1 MYLLVIAIGA
11 VVGAALPYVLLLI
24 SVATEFT
31 R

>member
-11 VVGAALPYVLLLI
+11 AMGAALPYALLYFGLAI
-24 SVATEFT
+24 EFT